1 MAGIGYVKNVI
12 DNRSEPSVR
21 HGNTSRGGALPEAV
35 IVMAPLMV
43 IMFCAFY
50 LFRLYF
56 VRMKLEA
63 AAYDAVQATG
73 LVTYPSS
80 GNRSADIAQ
89 EIVNRFA
96 TQGVAVSPAAVRIC
110 PVSNLTCTTN
120 SVGFP
125 DELFVIRVD
134 IPTSI
139 PYINQRHPLVTV
151 RVTTIGANE

>member
-1 MAGIGYVKNVI
+1 MATIGTINHI
-12 DNRSEPSVR
+12 GANRSKPR
-21 HGNTSRGGALPEAV
+21 IQHYNTSRGGALPEAV

-43 IMFCAFY
+43 IMFCGFY

-73 LVTYPSS
+73 LVSYPSS

-89 EIVNRFA
+89 EIVTRFA
-96 TQGVAVSPAAVRIC
+96 AQGVTVSPAAVGIC

-139 PYINQRHPLVTV
+139 PYINQKHPLVTV